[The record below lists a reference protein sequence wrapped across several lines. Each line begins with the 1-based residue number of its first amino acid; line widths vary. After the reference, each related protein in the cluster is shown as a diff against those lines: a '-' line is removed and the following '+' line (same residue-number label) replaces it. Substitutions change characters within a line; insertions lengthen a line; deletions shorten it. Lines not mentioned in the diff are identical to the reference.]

1 MPELP
6 EVETIRRQLCEAGV
20 EGRIIEKA
28 HIEWP
33 RTVESLTP
41 EQFREE
47 VQGHKIEKLSRH
59 GKWLIFQLDKLNPL
73 RPAATPPVEG
83 KQGIM
88 RTIPFNGGVPERR
101 GGSLNLLVHLRM
113 TGGFYLSQGALKKG
127 PHDRAILQLSGG
139 LNLHFRDP
147 RKFGRWRLEPILVG
161 HASRMRERVSDEGH
175 KLSEYRDSTDG
186 RAAPFLR
193 GSDQRERQLRP
204 TIAGLGPDA
213 LTVTK
218 KEFFHP
224 PSLKG
229 SGVTGSRKWPNKML
243 KALLLDQSFVAG
255 VGNIYADE
263 ALFEARLDP
272 RRKSSSLSEDE
283 VSKLWKAVRKVIE
296 AGVRNGG
303 TSLGD
308 GQGNYVDLNGEA
320 GGHREKVKVYGRA
333 GEPCVVCKQPLH
345 KTQIAQR
352 TTVFCSRCQK

>member
-6 EVETIRRQLCEAGV
+6 EVETIRRQLCAAGV

-33 RTVESLTP
+33 RTVEPLTP
-41 EQFREE
+41 IAFRKA
-47 VQGHKIEKLSRH
+47 VQGRTLEKIGRH
-59 GKWLIFQLDKLNPL
+59 GKWLIFQLSGN
-73 RPAATPPVEG
+73 E
-83 KQGIM
+83 
-88 RTIPFNGGVPERR
+88 
-101 GGSLNLLVHLRM
+101 NLLVHLRM
-113 TGGFYLSQGALKKG
+113 TGGFYLSHGVLTKG
-127 PHDRAILQLSGG
+127 QHDRAILQLSGG
-139 LNLHFRDP
+139 LNLHFRDS
-147 RKFGRWRLEPILVG
+147 RKFGRW
-161 HASRMRERVSDEGH
+161 
-175 KLSEYRDSTDG
+175 KLATSQE
-186 RAAPFLR
+186 
-193 GSDQRERQLRP
+193 
-204 TIAGLGPDA
+204 GLGPDA

-218 KEFFHP
+218 KEFFQALE
-224 PSLKG
+224 SKDK
-229 SGVTGSRKWPNKML
+229 VL

-283 VSKLWKAVRKVIE
+283 ISKLWKAVRHVIE

-333 GEPCVVCKQPLH
+333 GEPCIVCKQPLH
-345 KTQIAQR
+345 KIQIAQR
-352 TTVFCSRCQK
+352 TTVFCAHCQK

>member
-6 EVETIRRQLCEAGV
+6 EVETIRRQLCAAGV
-20 EGRIIEKA
+20 EGRTIEKV

-33 RTVESLTP
+33 RTVEPLTP
-41 EQFREE
+41 SVFCKQ
-47 VQGHKIEKLSRH
+47 VQGRQLEKIDRH
-59 GKWLIFQLDKLNPL
+59 GKWLIFRLD
-73 RPAATPPVEG
+73 G
-83 KQGIM
+83 K
-88 RTIPFNGGVPERR
+88 E
-101 GGSLNLLVHLRM
+101 NLLVHLRM
-113 TGGFYLSQGALKKG
+113 TGGFYLTQGALKKG
-127 PHDRAILQLSGG
+127 KHDRATLQLGDG

-147 RKFGRWRLEPILVG
+147 RKFGRWKLESDVVG
-161 HASRMRERVSDEGH
+161 HASRIRERVSDDGH
-175 KLSEYRDSTDG
+175 KLSEYREDC
-186 RAAPFLR
+186 
-193 GSDQRERQLRP
+193 P
-204 TIAGLGPDA
+204 TIVGLGPDA

-218 KEFFHP
+218 AEFFQ
-224 PSLKG
+224 SLEG
-229 SGVTGSRKWPNKML
+229 QNKVL

-272 RRKSSSLSEDE
+272 RRKSGSLSDAE
-283 VSKLWKAVRKVIE
+283 KLTLYKAVTKVIK

-333 GEPCVVCKQPLH
+333 GQPCVVCGHPLH

-352 TTVFCSRCQK
+352 TTVFCTHCQK

>member
-33 RTVESLTP
+33 RTVEPLTP
-41 EQFREE
+41 VAFRKA
-47 VQGHKIEKLSRH
+47 VQGRTLEKIDRH
-59 GKWLIFQLDKLNPL
+59 GKWLIFQLSGNEK
-73 RPAATPPVEG
+73 
-83 KQGIM
+83 
-88 RTIPFNGGVPERR
+88 
-101 GGSLNLLVHLRM
+101 LLVHLRM
-113 TGGFYLSQGALKKG
+113 TGGFSFSPGS
-127 PHDRAILQLSGG
+127 HDRAILHLSGG
-139 LNLHFRDP
+139 LILYFKDP
-147 RKFGRWRLEPILVG
+147 RKFGRWRLA
-161 HASRMRERVSDEGH
+161 ASLD
-175 KLSEYRDSTDG
+175 
-186 RAAPFLR
+186 
-193 GSDQRERQLRP
+193 
-204 TIAGLGPDA
+204 GLGPDA

-218 KEFFHP
+218 KDFFQA
-224 PSLKG
+224 LEGKDK
-229 SGVTGSRKWPNKML
+229 VL

-272 RRKSSSLSEDE
+272 RRCSGTLSEDE
-283 VSKLWKAVRKVIE
+283 ISKLWKAVRKVIE

-333 GEPCVVCKQPLH
+333 GQPCVVCGQPLH

-352 TTVFCSRCQK
+352 TTVFCTHCQK